1 MDSRRRSA
9 SRGPRERNYDLIVP
23 AWLIWAIAAVFL
35 AVGELFTPGLFFLG
49 PVALAAVA
57 TAVVALVGVGVVAQ
71 LVVFIAGSVATVAF
85 LRPIAKRHLHMPA
98 ALRTGTAALEG
109 TKAVVLQRVD
119 VNGGRVRIGGEEWS
133 ARAYMED
140 QVLEPGTRVEVVKI
154 EGATALVYE

>member
-1 MDSRRRSA
+1 M
-9 SRGPRERNYDLIVP
+9 P
-23 AWLIWAIAAVFL
+23 AWLIWAIVAVLL
-35 AVGELFTPGLFFLG
+35 AVGEIFTPGMFFLG

-57 TAVVALVGVGVVAQ
+57 AALVALFGVGVVVQ
-71 LVVFIAGSVATVAF
+71 LLVFIAGSVATVAF
-85 LRPIAKRHLHMPA
+85 LRPIARRHLHMPA

-109 TKAVVLQRVD
+109 TKAIVLQRVD

-133 ARAYMED
+133 ARAYMDD

>member
-1 MDSRRRSA
+1 MCSS
-9 SRGPRERNYDLIVP
+9 DL
-23 AWLIWAIAAVFL
+23 
-35 AVGELFTPGLFFLG
+35 
-49 PVALAAVA
+49 ALAAIA
-57 TAVVALVGVGVVAQ
+57 SAVVALADVGVVGQ
-71 LVVFIAGSVATVAF
+71 LLVFIVGAIGSVWF
-85 LRPIAKRHLHMPA
+85 LRPIARRHLHMPA

>member
-1 MDSRRRSA
+1 MP
-9 SRGPRERNYDLIVP
+9 GWVV
-23 AWLIWAIAAVFL
+23 WAIAAVL
-35 AVGELFTPGLFFLG
+35 LSVGEILTPGMFFLG

-57 TAVVALVGVGVVAQ
+57 AAIVAALGVGVVVQ
-71 LVVFIAGSVATVAF
+71 LLVFIGGAIASVAL
-85 LRPIAKRHLHMPA
+85 LRPIARRHVHMPA

-109 TKAVVLQRVD
+109 RKAVVLQRVD

-133 ARAYMED
+133 ARAYMDD